1 MIDILSET
9 PHHTSDV
16 RREQQILRMTNALNN
31 RRLFYIH
38 RQSLFGDPVIFETES
53 YQIAYAFQV
62 FVLVDSSPANIPHN
76 GHMRAQLVDVRRVFS
91 TREDAEEELVLA
103 KLTNDYD

>member
-76 GHMRAQLVDVRRVFS
+76 GYLRAQMVDVRWVCG
-91 TREDAEEELVLA
+91 THA
-103 KLTNDYD
+103 KTQK